1 MYVCRPCMYKC
12 SQWLIGLWAWELDRQ
27 SSISFAA
34 TEAKQKQAF
43 KSGSMCEGSIAE
55 RDAAAVLGTSP
66 CKREWG
72 EETQAWPHYDQDMCV
87 YYTGPRIA
95 AQPMDGQLQQ

>member
-1 MYVCRPCMYKC
+1 MYKC
-12 SQWLIGLWAWELDRQ
+12 SQWLIGLCAWGLDCHQ
-27 SSISFAA
+27 YHLQLL
-34 TEAKQKQAF
+34 KQKQPF
-43 KSGSMCEGSIAE
+43 KFGSMCEGSIVE

-66 CKREWG
+66 CKSKWG

-95 AQPMDGQLQQ
+95 AQPIDGQLQQ